1 MRTLPFL
8 FLTQLGCKSPEV
20 VTLEAWPVILATQ
33 EAATSRLQVQ
43 SQFVQQRE
51 TLSQN
56 KSEEG
61 RLSDEAIV
69 QPMKS
74 SGFNITNSL

>member
-20 VTLEAWPVILATQ
+20 VALEAWPVILATQ
-33 EAATSRLQVQ
+33 EAATSGLQVQ
-43 SQFVQQRE
+43 GQFMQQRE

-56 KSEEG
+56 KS
-61 RLSDEAIV
+61 
-69 QPMKS
+69 
-74 SGFNITNSL
+74 